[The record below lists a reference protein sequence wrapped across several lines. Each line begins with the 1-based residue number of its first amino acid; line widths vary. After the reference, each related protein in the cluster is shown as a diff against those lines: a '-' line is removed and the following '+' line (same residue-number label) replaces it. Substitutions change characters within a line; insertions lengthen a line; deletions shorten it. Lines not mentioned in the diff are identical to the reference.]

1 MENGQNI
8 SKQKRGSLMT
18 SLFGITLPTVTV
30 LVVALSV
37 LLFRIM
43 RNNNLTAAREACRDL
58 VECNVRAIG
67 GKYKTFVSQLAG
79 LAEVCAHHHYSENE
93 CVELV
98 DILIKNSGGDYLY
111 GGFVRRDGTVAG
123 TIDSDTA
130 NTYAKKFAME
140 HLSKHGKSFM
150 ITPPEVAASDP
161 SLISQDLLVP
171 VREDGH
177 IRGALYVSM
186 DTDILFGALSS
197 IKTNGMGRSYL
208 CNVEGAVI
216 VASDTTEVKSFD
228 ESIKGIC
235 KLVSVR
241 IAGGMNVGGDS
252 FEGKDGKMRLVTWA
266 RVSASRWFIMME
278 INYDELDQSRTR
290 MRNYYIMAGLLVF
303 VVVMTYVYLITK
315 FGLVTPLLKLKKMVR
330 EFAAGRMYNAV
341 KLNGKVNNE
350 IGQLYDDVSD
360 MANKLVKITDSI
372 RSQSDA
378 IVVNSRELNT
388 SAEHI
393 LESINYQ
400 ASSVEEISTTIEQ
413 MTSSITETASIAES
427 TRANSMSIASDIG
440 KVAKA
445 SAQTLESTK
454 TVIDK
459 IKIINDIAKRTDLL
473 AINAAVEAARAGEN
487 GRGFST
493 VASEIKQLAERSKAA
508 AALID
513 GMSNQTLR
521 VTEQSAKMIEQIV
534 PRILDNT
541 AKVAEI
547 AGACNEQRNG
557 TEQISNAIQQLAH
570 SSDENNAEADALA
583 AKAENFVGYANGLKE
598 TMMFFKTADERT
610 ERLREIEDS
619 IVRHTDDLESLRK
632 ELADF
637 DRRAAE
643 TANNTNNAA

>member
-1 MENGQNI
+1 
-8 SKQKRGSLMT
+8 
-18 SLFGITLPTVTV
+18 
-30 LVVALSV
+30 
-37 LLFRIM
+37 
-43 RNNNLTAAREACRDL
+43 
-58 VECNVRAIG
+58 
-67 GKYKTFVSQLAG
+67 
-79 LAEVCAHHHYSENE
+79 
-93 CVELV
+93 
-98 DILIKNSGGDYLY
+98 
-111 GGFVRRDGTVAG
+111 
-123 TIDSDTA
+123 
-130 NTYAKKFAME
+130 
-140 HLSKHGKSFM
+140 
-150 ITPPEVAASDP
+150 
-161 SLISQDLLVP
+161 
-171 VREDGH
+171 
-177 IRGALYVSM
+177 
-186 DTDILFGALSS
+186 
-197 IKTNGMGRSYL
+197 
-208 CNVEGAVI
+208 
-216 VASDTTEVKSFD
+216 
-228 ESIKGIC
+228 
-235 KLVSVR
+235 
-241 IAGGMNVGGDS
+241 
-252 FEGKDGKMRLVTWA
+252 
-266 RVSASRWFIMME
+266 
-278 INYDELDQSRTR
+278 
-290 MRNYYIMAGLLVF
+290 
-303 VVVMTYVYLITK
+303 
-315 FGLVTPLLKLKKMVR
+315 
-330 EFAAGRMYNAV
+330 
-341 KLNGKVNNE
+341 
-350 IGQLYDDVSD
+350 

-393 LESINYQ
+393 LESINNQ